1 MPAFIGA
8 ALVVIL
14 GAKYIWLYVVFQALV
29 GIGLAAYKVTVG
41 LNVLG
46 RWSLPNLP
54 TVTSLLLWAFAFA
67 GTIGPIIGWWT
78 LTIQGDVPIQSNR
91 TDEILGQSQKAETEE
106 ILGVFFFVMAGI
118 ALLGFLNELR
128 NTVCLEVKVVSCFN
142 KRLATMVQ
150 QEAAGE
156 ITILCNMKTATPMI

>member
-14 GAKYIWLYVVFQALV
+14 GAKYIWLYVVFQTLV

-67 GTIGPIIGWWT
+67 GTIGPIIGWST
-78 LTIQGDVPIQSNR
+78 LTIQGDVPIQSDR

-118 ALLGFLNELR
+118 ALLGGITNAFFVRVVVKNNE
-128 NTVCLEVKVVSCFN
+128 NV
-142 KRLATMVQ
+142 
-150 QEAAGE
+150 
-156 ITILCNMKTATPMI
+156 